1 MVNTIEHFSIKLI
14 LFTLTIC
21 SFAISMSEY
30 VAMGILS
37 VVSTDLNVSITET
50 GLLVSLYAMS
60 VTIFSPILTI
70 LFLKFPQKYVLLIM
84 MGIFI
89 FGNLLSAVTTTFIL
103 LVISRVIAASMHGS
117 FFAVAMV
124 LASEI
129 VPYEKRTQAIST
141 INIGLTL
148 ALMLGVP
155 FSSYLA
161 ALIGWRFVYAFIAI
175 FGMIGF
181 IGILRVVPII
191 QPVKVPK
198 FNQEMKI
205 FKNRD
210 VIFSFIIII
219 FSSSGVFIVYTFI
232 EPMLRKS
239 AGFYAVGVASGLF
252 CFGVGGVLGN
262 YFCGRVQTQKLIR
275 ILARIMISLTVVLF
289 LFPIALTNKISTFLI
304 IILFGA
310 GLFGYVP
317 LLQTKIINA
326 ARAGRTLAASVS
338 VSAFNLANALGAWIG
353 GTVLVTTNSYKL
365 LPIFGSAITFLA
377 FFTILI
383 NIYMDKR
390 REKKKWD
397 Y

>member
-1 MVNTIEHFSIKLI
+1 
-14 LFTLTIC
+14 
-21 SFAISMSEY
+21 MSEY